1 MMMKQVVLTSETHSN
16 QLVTT
21 FSDLF
26 KHNTLTDVTIVCH
39 DRVKIEAHRI
49 VLCAGSSLFKE
60 FFISNSQT
68 HPILYLKGIKQS
80 QLMPI
85 MEFLYIGETTILQDN
100 INEFLSVAR
109 ELEVLGLEETLDKDE
124 DIVQKIEKQ
133 SNSSNSPKIP
143 TSYEYNQSNFSGKT
157 KESRE
162 KQIELVHSVEVTI
175 EEDSKSSV
183 FENTGIDLLSEKS
196 NKAAAQNPRKSYQ
209 CKSGKFEGRT
219 EKSPQEHMAIAHPTS
234 NATKCKMCPFIG
246 LTIEDLKKHNM
257 STHPSHEATRNLNHA
272 CDQCPFKTFKTS
284 ALNIHK
290 LLKHANPSKIMNM
303 NNVPQKPS
311 NI

>member
-109 ELEVLGLEETLDKDE
+109 ELEVLGLEETMDKDE

-133 SNSSNSPKIP
+133 SNSPKI
-143 TSYEYNQSNFSGKT
+143 GKT
-157 KESRE
+157 KES
-162 KQIELVHSVEVTI
+162 KDKHVELVHSVEVTI

-196 NKAAAQNPRKSYQ
+196 NTAVAQNQRKSYQ
-209 CKSGKFEGRT
+209 CKSCKFEGIT
-219 EKSPQEHMAIAHPTS
+219 EKSLQQHMAIAHPTS

-246 LTIEDLKKHNM
+246 LTFEDLKKHNM
-257 STHPSHEATRNLNHA
+257 STHPSHEANRNLTHA

-290 LLKHANPSKIMNM
+290 LLKHSNASKIMSM
-303 NNVPQKPS
+303 NNVPQKTS